1 MGKERDHE
9 EKGNQNN
16 LAHGDAALWRRR
28 AAGVAVV
35 TALPVAGAVGTITAA
50 GASVASVAGGLAGAA
65 DYVTREG

>member
-1 MGKERDHE
+1 MSFVDLCWGVA
-9 EKGNQNN
+9 KG
-16 LAHGDAALWRRR
+16 AAT
-28 AAGVAVV
+28 GVAVV

>member
-1 MGKERDHE
+1 M
-9 EKGNQNN
+9 
-16 LAHGDAALWRRR
+16 
-28 AAGVAVV
+28 AVV

>member
-1 MGKERDHE
+1 MKSREIKTTWRLVTPLFG
-9 EKGNQNN
+9 GGAQPVW
-16 LAHGDAALWRRR
+16 LWS
-28 AAGVAVV
+28 